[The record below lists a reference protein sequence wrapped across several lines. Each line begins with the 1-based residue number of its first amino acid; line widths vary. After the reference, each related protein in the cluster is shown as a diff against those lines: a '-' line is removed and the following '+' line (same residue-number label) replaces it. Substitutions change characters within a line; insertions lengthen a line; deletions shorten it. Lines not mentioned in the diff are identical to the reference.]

1 MLTKS
6 RKLGGFEAKVNIMNY
21 GGQTPLFS
29 SSREGNL
36 SMIKCLV
43 EDAGAI
49 VDLN

>member
-1 MLTKS
+1 
-6 RKLGGFEAKVNIMNY
+6 MNY

-29 SSREGNL
+29 ASREGNL
-36 SMIKCLV
+36 SIIKCLV